1 MKPTLGI
8 WEWCIGTLV
17 TQILN
22 GTKKQLKKVPVGGSA
37 NWGTSASFGTK
48 IKPWTDDFF
57 SNFVG
62 GKNLTL
68 FKPLMI
74 LNKIHENITKTLFCE
89 NI

>member
-1 MKPTLGI
+1 MA
-8 WEWCIGTLV
+8 
-17 TQILN
+17 Q
-22 GTKKQLKKVPVGGSA
+22 KKQFKKVPVGGSA

>member
-1 MKPTLGI
+1 MAQKNSSKKCQLG
-8 WEWCIGTLV
+8 EVLIGG
-17 TQILN
+17 Q
-22 GTKKQLKKVPVGGSA
+22 VPVLGQKLSLGRM
-37 NWGTSASFGTK
+37 
-48 IKPWTDDFF
+48 IFF

-68 FKPLMI
+68 FKPIMI